1 MMCAARYIVCERAR
15 VRSVI
20 VSMRETTEEGGETE
34 NGRRAAIIG
43 KLKKHINTHIH
54 TRTVTEFRLY
64 AARSPFFR
72 RRPALFST
80 DLVLTAEGCDK
91 HGQLEMFWTQQ
102 RKL

>member
-1 MMCAARYIVCERAR
+1 MSVCVCA
-15 VRSVI
+15 VI
-20 VSMRETTEEGGETE
+20 VSVRETTEEGGETE

-43 KLKKHINTHIH
+43 KLKKHINAHIH

-64 AARSPFFR
+64 AGRSPFFR
-72 RRPALFST
+72 RRLALFRT
-80 DLVLTAEGCDK
+80 DRVLTAETPDK